1 MTFQEQCMKLVF
13 PKLIEGTNAANRKA
27 EHAEAKA
34 DALAS
39 EVAQLQAKVQ
49 ELEQANAE
57 LQEYGRDL
65 VNDLLDRVNALEA
78 KAAEKKTR
86 KPRAKKQDPVQSVEE
101 AAKRAAVDKA
111 MDAVLEDAA
120 RRESM
125 PEPGTYQTAGTTG
138 RAGVYGT
145 AGETKTAGVSGTAD
159 LPPDMQ
165 GLF

>member
-39 EVAQLQAKVQ
+39 EVAQLQAKLQ

-65 VNDLLDRVNALEA
+65 INDLLDRVNALEA

-86 KPRAKKQDPVQSVEE
+86 KPRAKKQADPVAMVEQ
-101 AAKRAAVDKA
+101 AAQDAQAPVVETMEQA
-111 MDAVLEDAA
+111 MNE
-120 RRESM
+120 
-125 PEPGTYQTAGTTG
+125 
-138 RAGVYGT
+138 
-145 AGETKTAGVSGTAD
+145 
-159 LPPDMQ
+159 LP
-165 GLF
+165 F